1 MSKALS
7 VPLLLGIPWV
17 ADPLPGDLLP
27 MLAGIAAGCGSILGV
42 FLSPDL
48 DVNHKTISERIL
60 LETVGILGWLFF
72 VYWWP
77 YAKLVR
83 HRSWLSHAPL
93 FGTALRLLY
102 ALGPLLYFEEY
113 RDLLFT
119 EFVGWMVV
127 GLAVSDI
134 AHWVM
139 DW

>member
-1 MSKALS
+1 
-7 VPLLLGIPWV
+7 
-17 ADPLPGDLLP
+17 